1 MIPTVLKAPAFVV
14 AMAPPPGDGSPAWV
28 SFIPFAMILAIFYF
42 VILMPMRKRQKK
54 VAEFQTGLK
63 VGDKVITTA
72 GIYGQIMKVN
82 DNSVQLQIAEKVRIE
97 VAKASIGGY
106 QGQDPVVPEAG
117 SGL

>member
-1 MIPTVLKAPAFVV
+1 
-14 AMAPPPGDGSPAWV
+14 
-28 SFIPFAMILAIFYF
+28 MILAIFYF

-54 VAEFQTGLK
+54 VAEFQSALK

-72 GIYGQIMKVN
+72 GIYGQITKVN
-82 DNSVQLQIAEKVRIE
+82 DNSVQIQIAEKVRIE

-106 QGQDPVVPEAG
+106 QGQEPVVPETG